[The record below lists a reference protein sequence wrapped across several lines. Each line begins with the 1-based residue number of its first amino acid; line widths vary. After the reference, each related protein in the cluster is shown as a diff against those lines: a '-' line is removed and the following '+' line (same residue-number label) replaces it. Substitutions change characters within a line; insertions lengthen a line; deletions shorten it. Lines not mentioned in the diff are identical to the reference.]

1 MKIAFT
7 TSGIDM
13 TAPMDPRFGRAA
25 HFLVYDTDQGNYVV
39 IDNDN
44 VDAAQGAGIKAAE
57 TIVRAGATTLITGDC
72 GPKAVNALKQA
83 NVAIFSG
90 KDISVQN
97 ALDLFLA
104 NKLQTIAAA

>member
-7 TSGIDM
+7 TSGSDM

-25 HFLVYDTDQGNYVV
+25 RFLVYDTDQKSYVV
-39 IDNDN
+39 IDNTN

-57 TIVRAGATTLITGDC
+57 TIVRAGAKTLVTGDC

-83 NVAIFSG
+83 NVAIFSC

-104 NKLQTIAAA
+104 NKLPPIAAA